1 MHEAQITLD
10 KKSSLAKRVLL
21 WGQQLTHSYS
31 IMMNV
36 MLTLIK
42 TQGRKVVA
50 TSVADVLFL
59 SASLINKLQLEFD
72 YIEYFKP
79 KANFYIKR
87 WFSNY

>member
-1 MHEAQITLD
+1 MT
-10 KKSSLAKRVLL
+10 
-21 WGQQLTHSYS
+21 
-31 IMMNV
+31 V

-42 TQGRKVVA
+42 PQGRKVVA
-50 TSVADVLFL
+50 TSVVDVVFL

-72 YIEYFKP
+72 YIEHFKL